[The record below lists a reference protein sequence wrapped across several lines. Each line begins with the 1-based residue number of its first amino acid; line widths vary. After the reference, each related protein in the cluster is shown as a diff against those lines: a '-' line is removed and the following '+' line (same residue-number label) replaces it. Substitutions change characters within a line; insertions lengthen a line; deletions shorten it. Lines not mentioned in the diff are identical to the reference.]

1 MQTDEILK
9 KNIGAII
16 RASRKRHGLTQYAL
30 AEKID
35 MDEKQLSRLEA
46 GKHFPTLK
54 TLLAITDVL
63 DMHLA
68 DFDDMQDLKDS
79 NFYDLVE
86 ILKTATPRELKKYLS
101 IIKII
106 KEK

>member
-1 MQTDEILK
+1 MQTDEIIK

-16 RASRKRHGLTQYAL
+16 RASRKRHKLTQYAL
-30 AEKID
+30 AEKVN

-54 TLLAITDVL
+54 TLLAITDIL

-68 DFDDMQDLKDS
+68 DFDDIQDLKDS

-86 ILKTATPRELKKYLS
+86 ILKTATPKELKKYLS

>member
-1 MQTDEILK
+1 MQTDEIIK

-16 RASRKRHGLTQYAL
+16 RASRKRHKLTQYAL
-30 AEKID
+30 AEKVN

-68 DFDDMQDLKDS
+68 DFDDIQDLKDS

-86 ILKTATPRELKKYLS
+86 ILKIATPKELKKYLS